1 MTSDAAGKDI
11 LPSNTE
17 SASFVDSAGAT
28 VNKAGSSIP
37 FSSITAGGVPDDTT
51 SGTHPLSA
59 PETIVIGDDGDSSLC
74 DCVYSNILHEHIR
87 HWESWRLCVLVLTH
101 AHSCACM

>member
-37 FSSITAGGVPDDTT
+37 FSSITAGG
-51 SGTHPLSA
+51 A
-59 PETIVIGDDGDSSLC
+59 PEPIVIGDDGEMPHCVIACTPIYYMNIYVTGRVGACVCLC
-74 DCVYSNILHEHIR
+74 
-87 HWESWRLCVLVLTH
+87 
-101 AHSCACM
+101 